1 VNLKSEL
8 GFCKW
13 KEKCP
18 APLKLA
24 GAEIDVHFC
33 GGSWPGQPPT
43 VATALHGCWPLIT
56 ANDELRISPGW
67 WICAHQLSTFLHQ
80 EKCSFAWKKINRE
93 LIELDQ
99 ADV

>member
-1 VNLKSEL
+1 M
-8 GFCKW
+8 
-13 KEKCP
+13 
-18 APLKLA
+18 KLA
-24 GAEIDVHFC
+24 SAEIDALFC
-33 GGSWPGQPPT
+33 VGSWPGHPPAAT
-43 VATALHGCWPLIT
+43 TALHGCWPLIT

-99 ADV
+99 AGV